1 MSAGSAVR
9 DLPANTH
16 WLRGNAHQ
24 TDARNDILDCFG
36 RSGPKLATN
45 RFQSPN
51 SGTLL
56 EAVRWLI
63 TVALGA
69 IFTLTTEPAEHPAT
83 IPALRCPACSRCR
96 RFSTRVSPMAEVNRF
111 PTCFRRPSAG
121 GGPVAVCADVEIPSD
136 CSRPRADNS
145 AHPTSSHPLRRGHEL
160 RSRRFDSRHAAA
172 RAFSLL
178 SRHEPRPLVDGPR
191 GRRRAS

>member
-9 DLPANTH
+9 DLPGNTH

-96 RFSTRVSPMAEVNRF
+96 RFSTRGSPMAEVKRVW
-111 PTCFRRPSAG
+111 TRRS
-121 GGPVAVCADVEIPSD
+121 
-136 CSRPRADNS
+136 
-145 AHPTSSHPLRRGHEL
+145 
-160 RSRRFDSRHAAA
+160 
-172 RAFSLL
+172 
-178 SRHEPRPLVDGPR
+178 HEPPPDRAATGLPN
-191 GRRRAS
+191 RRMRTSPMSP